1 MQALL
6 SSFALLLFAA
16 PVSAQPVAPPAGT
29 WAQIRNTAIYP
40 VMPAEAK
47 STSTPGGQPELWN
60 PADVFAYSGGD
71 LVTLNGVLGFLY
83 WGGGHAA
90 TPDMSLYFA
99 PFDSSGPRRLT
110 GPYLAPD
117 KVYKYDDPQEVYR
130 SISRNAPPTVTVAA
144 VPKSRHTYSS
154 LVSIDIGGKPHL
166 FCFGGSLYTG
176 AGGGTIATR
185 IFDLSLTYEQAMARP
200 DMGWELK
207 AQAPAGATS
216 SASGWDPKTGL
227 IVTRGRNFWG
237 AYNPR
242 TNAWTRWG
250 DAWGGSDFEASVAM
264 DIEGRRM
271 WVLGDRLAEVVNLDT
286 RQVTSLGSWS
296 PDPVD
301 PNHRPGTVTLRSG
314 KTWPRLFILPAWKGG
329 YGTGPGLQWHPGR
342 KRLIAWVRG
351 QNLLQI
357 DPETDKTELLAMS
370 GVTIAKR
377 PEISTYG
384 RFRLMPNDPDLV
396 VLATQVQLDVYIGR
410 LPATGTPLPG
420 PTKP

>member
-1 MQALL
+1 MRGGLPLALA
-6 SSFALLLFAA
+6 ALLLAISA
-16 PVSAQPVAPPAGT
+16 SAQPAGPPAGT
-29 WAQIRNTAIYP
+29 WSQIPNTAIYP
-40 VMPAEAK
+40 VIPAESKTADK
-47 STSTPGGQPELWN
+47 PGERPELWS

-99 PFDSSGPRRLT
+99 PFDGSGPRRLT

-117 KVYKYDDPQEVYR
+117 RVYNYADPVEVYR
-130 SISRNAPPTVTVAA
+130 SVSRNAPSTVTVAA

-154 LVSIDIGGKPHL
+154 LVSIDINGKPHL
-166 FCFGGSLYTG
+166 FCFGGSLYVG
-176 AGGGTIATR
+176 SGSGTAATR

-207 AQAPAGATS
+207 AQAPGGATS
-216 SASGWDPKTGL
+216 SSSGWDPKTGL
-227 IVTRGRNFWG
+227 VITRAKAFWG

-264 DIEGRRM
+264 DIAGRRM

-286 RQVTSLGSWS
+286 HQVTSLGTWS
-296 PDPVD
+296 PDPTD
-301 PNHRPGTVTLRSG
+301 PNSRPGTVTMPPG
-314 KTWPRLFILPAWKGG
+314 TTWPRLFILPGWKGG

-342 KRLIAWVRG
+342 KRLIAWVGG

-357 DPETDKTELLAMS
+357 DPATDRTEVLTMT
-370 GVTIAKR
+370 GVTVMR
-377 PEISTYG
+377 REGVGTYG
-384 RFRLMPNDPDLV
+384 RFRLLPQDPDLV
-396 VLATQVQLDVYIGR
+396 VFATQVQLDVYIGR
-410 LPATGTPLPG
+410 LPATGKPLP
-420 PTKP
+420 